1 MLYIIKIN
9 QNFIKFWIT
18 ATIAKMPATTKKPEQ
33 VEERITS
40 PVFSKGAYIFPNGDK
55 YNGDFVHLPEGGLLR
70 QGKGEH
76 IGNDGLRYEGDWQD
90 DKMHGKGKMTCA
102 SGAVYEG
109 DFDMNCFHGYGKY
122 TWPDGSYFEGTFRE
136 NKMTG
141 EGRFT
146 DVNNQVWLGDFA
158 RNSAVGLKFK
168 LNM

>member
-1 MLYIIKIN
+1 MIEPN
-9 QNFIKFWIT
+9 R
-18 ATIAKMPATTKKPEQ
+18 AKMPAQTKKQEQ
-33 VEERITS
+33 TEERITS
-40 PVFSKGAYIFPNGDK
+40 PVFAKGAYVFPNGDK

-76 IGNDGLRYEGDWQD
+76 HGSDGLKYEGDWQD

-102 SGAVYEG
+102 SGAIYEG
-109 DFDMNCFHGYGKY
+109 DFDMNRFHGYGKY
-122 TWPDGSYFEGTFRE
+122 TWPDGSFFEGTFKE

-146 DVNNQVWLGDFA
+146 DVNNEVWLGEFA
-158 RNSAVGLKFK
+158 RNSALDLKFK

>member
-1 MLYIIKIN
+1 
-9 QNFIKFWIT
+9 
-18 ATIAKMPATTKKPEQ
+18 MPATTKKPEQ
-33 VEERITS
+33 TEERITS
-40 PVFSKGAYIFPNGDK
+40 PIFSKGAYVFPNGDK

-76 IGNDGLRYEGDWQD
+76 IGNDGLKYEGEWLD
-90 DKMHGKGKMTCA
+90 DKMHGKGKMNCA

-109 DFDMNCFHGYGKY
+109 DFDMNRFHGYGKY
-122 TWPDGSYFEGTFRE
+122 TWPDGSFFEGSFKE

-146 DVNNQVWLGDFA
+146 DVNNEVWLGEFA
-158 RNSAVGLKFK
+158 RNSALGLKFN